1 MPLVKPRPARPMP
14 IRMTPL
20 IDVVFIL
27 LVFFMVTSYLLPT
40 GYLELDN
47 DTSSSRGADG
57 EPLPQLQLLAS
68 GEIRWQDRNW
78 QVEELSRQLMNTG
91 QRDVRLATDGDVP
104 LERFTLTLTTLDSAG
119 INAQWKRSSPE
130 SNTTSQP

>member
-40 GYLELDN
+40 GYLELEN
-47 DTSSSRGADG
+47 DTSASRGVDG

-68 GEIRWQDRNW
+68 GDIRWQDRDW
-78 QVEELSRQLMNTG
+78 QVEELSRQLVSTG
-91 QRDVRLATDGDVP
+91 QQKVRLATDGDVP
-104 LERFTLTLTTLDSAG
+104 LERFTLTLSTLDNAG
-119 INAQWKRSSPE
+119 INAQWKRSTPDSK
-130 SNTTSQP
+130 TTPQP

>member
-40 GYLELDN
+40 GYLELEN
-47 DTSSSRGADG
+47 DTAPGRGVDG
-57 EPLPQLQLLAS
+57 EALPQLQLLAS
-68 GEIRWQDRNW
+68 GEVRWQERNW
-78 QVEELSRQLMNTG
+78 QPRELSRQLLG
-91 QRDVRLATDGDVP
+91 AGHREVRLATEGEVA
-104 LERFTLTLTTLDSAG
+104 LERFTLTLSELDNAG
-119 INAQWKRSSPE
+119 IDARWKRSPPDST
-130 SNTTSQP
+130 TTSTP

>member
-1 MPLVKPRPARPMP
+1 MP

-40 GYLELDN
+40 GYLELEN
-47 DTSSSRGADG
+47 DTASGKGTDG

-68 GEIRWQDRNW
+68 GEVRWQDRDW
-78 QVEELSRQLMNTG
+78 SLQALSKKLASTG
-91 QRDVRLATDGDVP
+91 QREVRLATHGDVP
-104 LERFTLTLTTLDSAG
+104 LERFTVTLSTLDNAG
-119 INAQWKRSSPE
+119 ITAHWKRSPPDRK
-130 SNTTSQP
+130 TAP

>member
-130 SNTTSQP
+130 SNTTPQP

>member
-1 MPLVKPRPARPMP
+1 MP

>member
-47 DTSSSRGADG
+47 DTSPSRGADG

>member
-1 MPLVKPRPARPMP
+1 MP

-40 GYLELDN
+40 GYLELEN
-47 DTSSSRGADG
+47 DTATSRGADG

-68 GEIRWQDRNW
+68 GEVRWQERTW
-78 QVEELSRQLMNTG
+78 QPRELSRQLLG
-91 QRDVRLATDGDVP
+91 AGHREVRLAADGETP
-104 LERFTLTLTTLDSAG
+104 LEHFTLTLSTLDNAG
-119 INAQWKRSSPE
+119 IDARWERPPSESS
-130 SNTTSQP
+130 TTPSP

>member
-1 MPLVKPRPARPMP
+1 MP

-47 DTSSSRGADG
+47 DTSPSRGADG

>member
-1 MPLVKPRPARPMP
+1 MP

-40 GYLELDN
+40 GYLELEN
-47 DTSSSRGADG
+47 DTSASRGVDG

-68 GEIRWQDRNW
+68 GEIRWQDRDW
-78 QVEELSRQLMNTG
+78 QVEALSRQLVSTG
-91 QRDVRLATDGDVP
+91 QREVRLATDGDVP
-104 LERFTLTLTTLDSAG
+104 LERFTLTLSTLDNAG
-119 INAQWKRSSPE
+119 INAHWKRSTPDRR
-130 SNTTSQP
+130 TTPQP

>member
-1 MPLVKPRPARPMP
+1 MPLVNPRPARPMP

-47 DTSSSRGADG
+47 DTAASQGVDG
-57 EPLPQLQLLAS
+57 EPLPQLQLLAN
-68 GEIRWQDRNW
+68 GEVRWQDRNW
-78 QVEELSRQLMNTG
+78 QPQELSRQLVSAG
-91 QRDVRLATDGDVP
+91 HREVRLATDGDV
-104 LERFTLTLTTLDSAG
+104 LLDRFTLTLSTLDNAG
-119 INAQWKRSSPE
+119 IDARWKRSSSE
-130 SNTTSQP
+130 NTATP